1 MFITFFVMMGMA
13 AMARPLILT
22 LIGEKWLPSVP
33 YLQLLCLSAMMFPLH
48 ALNLNILNV
57 KGRSDLFLKLEVI
70 KKALAVPVILAG
82 VFLGITAMLIGMI
95 ILSFVAYF
103 INSYY
108 SGRFVS
114 YPVREQIAD
123 ILPSFILALAVSTVV
138 FSLTFIPGIHAT
150 VLLLVQLTLL
160 LILTVLLGKALR
172 LEGYIEIRSIIVEKV
187 PKLKGI
193 L

>member
-1 MFITFFVMMGMA
+1 M
-13 AMARPLILT
+13 L
-22 LIGEKWLPSVP
+22 
-33 YLQLLCLSAMMFPLH
+33 FPLH

-82 VFLGITAMLIGMI
+82 VFMGIRAMLIGMI

-108 SGRFVS
+108 SGRLVN

-123 ILPSFILALAVSTVV
+123 ILPSFLLALAVPV
-138 FSLTFIPGIHAT
+138 
-150 VLLLVQLTLL
+150 
-160 LILTVLLGKALR
+160 
-172 LEGYIEIRSIIVEKV
+172 
-187 PKLKGI
+187 
-193 L
+193 